1 MPNAKNLI
9 PANSLAPEERKE
21 LGRRGGV
28 ASGVSR
34 RRKKSLREAVDHILA
49 LPVSQKRIKR
59 ELERYGITEDDADYQ
74 MAVIAAMVR
83 EAMDGE
89 VKAAKLLMELADENP
104 DSAGRDAEDD
114 PLTVSLKEM
123 MGQT

>member
-9 PANSLAPEERKE
+9 PASALDPEERKE

-49 LPVSQKRIKR
+49 LPVTDAKTKRLTGR
-59 ELERYGITEDDADYQ
+59 MGIAEDDADYQ
-74 MAVIAAMVR
+74 AAIVAAMVR
-83 EAMDGE
+83 EALKGE
-89 VKAAKLLMELADENP
+89 TKAAKLLMDLADDNAEG
-104 DSAGRDAEDD
+104 AGRYAEDD
-114 PLTVSLKEM
+114 PLTASLKEM